1 MLGIY
6 SVAIVGLW
14 AHVRVSSMFIEAY
27 YSQHVVHQSRM
38 LQMITSAE
46 TKIFLILCVCISCV
60 RPGNEAGV
68 PSASFP

>member
-14 AHVRVSSMFIEAY
+14 AHVCVSSMFIEAY

-46 TKIFLILCVCISCV
+46 TKILCVYISCV